1 MELKNLID
9 ITPEIEG
16 EARKLLEASQR
27 LHELLKEQKGHFDL
41 TVYNSAPSRVTIFD
55 RHEYSRD
62 GLGTD
67 LGFFVHRIYK
77 DGSVVLDFINEDNE
91 EGIAFDKEFNKAFYP
106 DIYSDESENESE
118 VES

>member
-1 MELKNLID
+1 MEFKNLID

-67 LGFFVHRIYK
+67 LGFFVHRIFS
-77 DGSVVLDFINEDNE
+77 DGKVVLDFIPEENE
-91 EGIAFDKEFNKAFYP
+91 EAQEFGRQFDEYMEGQ
-106 DIYSDESENESE
+106 DGENE
-118 VES
+118 

>member
-1 MELKNLID
+1 MEFKNLID

-16 EARKLLEASQR
+16 EARKLFEASQK
-27 LHELLKEQKGHFDL
+27 LKKLLGKHHFDISI
-41 TVYNSAPSRVTIFD
+41 YSSAADHISIYD

-91 EGIAFDKEFNKAFYP
+91 EGIAFDKAFNEYMEKC
-106 DIYSDESENESE
+106 DE
-118 VES
+118 

>member
-1 MELKNLID
+1 MEFNNLID
-9 ITPEIEG
+9 ITPEIEA
-16 EARKLLEASQR
+16 EAAKLLKASQR
-27 LHELLKEQKGHFDL
+27 LKELLGKHHFDMSI
-41 TVYNSAPSRVTIFD
+41 YSSAADHISIYD

-91 EGIAFDKEFNKAFYP
+91 EGIAFDKAFNEYMEGQ
-106 DIYSDESENESE
+106 DGENG
-118 VES
+118 

>member
-1 MELKNLID
+1 MEFKNLID
-9 ITPEIEG
+9 ITPEIEQ
-16 EARKLLEASQR
+16 EAAKLLSASQR
-27 LHELLKEQKGHFDL
+27 LKELLGKNHFDMS
-41 TVYNSAPSRVTIFD
+41 VYSSAADHISIYD

-91 EGIAFDKEFNKAFYP
+91 EGRAFDKAFNEYMEGQ
-106 DIYSDESENESE
+106 DGEN
-118 VES
+118 

>member
-1 MELKNLID
+1 MEFKNLID

-16 EARKLLEASQR
+16 EARKLLEATQR
-27 LHELLKEQKGHFDL
+27 LKELIGDKRHFDMS
-41 TVYNSAPSRVTIFD
+41 TCSASPDHITIYD

-91 EGIAFDKEFNKAFYP
+91 EGKAFDEAFNKYMEGQ
-106 DIYSDESENESE
+106 DGEDE
-118 VES
+118 

>member
-1 MELKNLID
+1 MEFKNLID
-9 ITPEIEG
+9 ITPEIET
-16 EARKLLEASQR
+16 EAAN
-27 LHELLKEQKGHFDL
+27 LLKASERFKELIGDKRHFDMSI
-41 TVYNSAPSRVTIFD
+41 YSISNDHISIYD

-91 EGIAFDKEFNKAFYP
+91 EGRAFDEAFNKYMER
-106 DIYSDESENESE
+106 DSDE
-118 VES
+118 

>member
-1 MELKNLID
+1 MEFKNLIE

-27 LHELLKEQKGHFDL
+27 LKELLGKHHYDMSI
-41 TVYNSAPSRVTIFD
+41 YSSSNDHISIYD

-62 GLGTD
+62 GLGID

-77 DGSVVLDFINEDNE
+77 DGSVVLDFINEDSE
-91 EGIAFDKEFNKAFYP
+91 EGIAFDKAFNEYMERN
-106 DIYSDESENESE
+106 SDE
-118 VES
+118 

>member
-1 MELKNLID
+1 MEFKNLID

-16 EARKLLEASQR
+16 EARKLFEASQK
-27 LHELLKEQKGHFDL
+27 LKKLLGKHHFDISI
-41 TVYNSAPSRVTIFD
+41 YSSAADHISIYD

-91 EGIAFDKEFNKAFYP
+91 EGKAFDEAFNEYMEGQ
-106 DIYSDESENESE
+106 DGENG
-118 VES
+118 

>member
-1 MELKNLID
+1 MEFKNLID

-16 EARKLLEASQR
+16 EARKLFEASQK
-27 LHELLKEQKGHFDL
+27 LKKLLGKHHFDISI
-41 TVYNSAPSRVTIFD
+41 YSSAADHISIYD
-55 RHEYSRD
+55 RLEYSRD

-91 EGIAFDKEFNKAFYP
+91 EGIAFDKAFNEYME
-106 DIYSDESENESE
+106 DSE
-118 VES
+118 

>member
-1 MELKNLID
+1 MEFKNLIE
-9 ITPEIEG
+9 ITPEIEA
-16 EARKLLEASQR
+16 EAKKLLEATES
-27 LHELLKEQKGHFDL
+27 LKALLGKSHFDVS
-41 TVYNSAPSRVTIFD
+41 VYSSSTDHISIFD

-91 EGIAFDKEFNKAFYP
+91 EGIAFDKAFNEYMGEQ
-106 DIYSDESENESE
+106 DGEN
-118 VES
+118 

>member
-1 MELKNLID
+1 MEFNNLID

-27 LHELLKEQKGHFDL
+27 LKKLIGDKSHFEMS
-41 TVYNSAPSRVTIFD
+41 TYSASPDHITIYD

-67 LGFFVHRIYK
+67 LGFFVHRIYR

-91 EGIAFDKEFNKAFYP
+91 EGIAFDKVFNEYMER
-106 DIYSDESENESE
+106 DSDE
-118 VES
+118 

>member
-1 MELKNLID
+1 MEFKNLID

-16 EARKLLEASQR
+16 EARKLLEASQK
-27 LHELLKEQKGHFDL
+27 LKELLGKSHFDMNI
-41 TVYNSAPSRVTIFD
+41 YNSNSSHISIYD

-91 EGIAFDKEFNKAFYP
+91 EGLAFDKAFNEYMEN
-106 DIYSDESENESE
+106 SDE
-118 VES
+118 

>member
-1 MELKNLID
+1 MEFKNLID
-9 ITPEIEG
+9 ITPEIET
-16 EARKLLEASQR
+16 EAANLLKASQR
-27 LHELLKEQKGHFDL
+27 LKELIGDKRHFEMS
-41 TVYNSAPSRVTIFD
+41 TYSAIPDRITIFD

-91 EGIAFDKEFNKAFYP
+91 EGRAFDEAFNKYMEGQ
-106 DIYSDESENESE
+106 DGKN
-118 VES
+118 

>member
-1 MELKNLID
+1 MEFKNLID
-9 ITPEIEG
+9 ITPEIET
-16 EARKLLEASQR
+16 EAANLLKASQR
-27 LHELLKEQKGHFDL
+27 LKELIGDKRHFDMS
-41 TVYNSAPSRVTIFD
+41 TYSASPDHISIYD

-91 EGIAFDKEFNKAFYP
+91 EGRAFDKAFNEYMEGH
-106 DIYSDESENESE
+106 DGEN
-118 VES
+118 

>member
-1 MELKNLID
+1 MEFKNLID

-67 LGFFVHRIYK
+67 LGFFVHRIFN
-77 DGSVVLDFINEDNE
+77 DGKVVLDFIPEENE
-91 EGIAFDKEFNKAFYP
+91 EGQEFGRQFGEYMG
-106 DIYSDESENESE
+106 DSDE
-118 VES
+118 

>member
-1 MELKNLID
+1 MEFKNLID
-9 ITPEIEG
+9 ITPKIEG
-16 EARKLLEASQR
+16 EARKLLEASRR
-27 LHELLKEQKGHFDL
+27 LKELLGKHHFDMSI
-41 TVYNSAPSRVTIFD
+41 YSSAADHISIYD

-91 EGIAFDKEFNKAFYP
+91 EGKAFDEAFNKYMEGQ
-106 DIYSDESENESE
+106 DGENE
-118 VES
+118 

>member
-1 MELKNLID
+1 MEFKNLID

-16 EARKLLEASQR
+16 EARKLLEAARKLQ
-27 LHELLKEQKGHFDL
+27 ELLEDQNGHFDL
-41 TVYNSAPSRVTIFD
+41 TMYSSAPSRITIFD

-91 EGIAFDKEFNKAFYP
+91 EGIAFDKAFNEYMEGK
-106 DIYSDESENESE
+106 E
-118 VES
+118 

>member
-1 MELKNLID
+1 MEFKNLID

-16 EARKLLEASQR
+16 EARKLFEASQK
-27 LHELLKEQKGHFDL
+27 LKKLLGKHHFDISI
-41 TVYNSAPSRVTIFD
+41 YSSAADHISIYD

-91 EGIAFDKEFNKAFYP
+91 EGIAFDKAFNEYMEGQ
-106 DIYSDESENESE
+106 DGENR
-118 VES
+118 

>member
-1 MELKNLID
+1 MEFKNLID

-16 EARKLLEASQR
+16 EARKLFEASQK
-27 LHELLKEQKGHFDL
+27 LKKLLEKHHFDISI
-41 TVYNSAPSRVTIFD
+41 YSSAADHISIYD

-91 EGIAFDKEFNKAFYP
+91 EGIAFDKAFNEYMEGQDGK
-106 DIYSDESENESE
+106 N
-118 VES
+118 

>member
-1 MELKNLID
+1 MEFKNLID

-27 LHELLKEQKGHFDL
+27 LKGLIGDKRHFDM
-41 TVYNSAPSRVTIFD
+41 SITIPDHITIYD

-77 DGSVVLDFINEDNE
+77 DGPVVLDFISEDNE
-91 EGIAFDKEFNKAFYP
+91 EGKAFDEAFNKYMEGQ
-106 DIYSDESENESE
+106 DGENE
-118 VES
+118 

>member
-1 MELKNLID
+1 MEFKNLID
-9 ITPEIEG
+9 ITPEIET
-16 EARKLLEASQR
+16 EAANLLKASQR
-27 LHELLKEQKGHFDL
+27 LKELIGDKRHFDM
-41 TVYNSAPSRVTIFD
+41 SIASPDHITIYD

-91 EGIAFDKEFNKAFYP
+91 EGKAFDEAFNKYMEGQ
-106 DIYSDESENESE
+106 DGEDE
-118 VES
+118 

>member
-1 MELKNLID
+1 MEFKNLID

-27 LHELLKEQKGHFDL
+27 LQELLKKQNGHFDL
-41 TVYNSAPSRVTIFD
+41 TVYSSAPSRVTIFD

-67 LGFFVHRIYK
+67 LGFFVHRIFN
-77 DGSVVLDFINEDNE
+77 DGKVVLDFIPEENE
-91 EGIAFDKEFNKAFYP
+91 EAQEFGRQFDEYMGE
-106 DIYSDESENESE
+106 SDE
-118 VES
+118 

>member
-1 MELKNLID
+1 MEFKNLID

-16 EARKLLEASQR
+16 EARKLLEASER
-27 LHELLKEQKGHFDL
+27 LKELLGKYHYDMSI
-41 TVYNSAPSRVTIFD
+41 YSSSNDHISIYD

-91 EGIAFDKEFNKAFYP
+91 EGIAFDKAFNEYMEGQ
-106 DIYSDESENESE
+106 DGENG
-118 VES
+118 